1 MVNKSM
7 RIFSIS
13 LIIRKMSLKTA
24 VKIPPLQLNIEN
36 FERSNAKICWK
47 DIQAKEL
54 LSIIANNEN

>member
-1 MVNKSM
+1 
-7 RIFSIS
+7 
-13 LIIRKMSLKTA
+13 MSLKTA